1 MEILN
6 VPLKAGKQGHKHCQ
20 KCDSIEPHVL
30 PFPGD
35 EEGTEIDT
43 LQFQLKIKCSRNPQ
57 AAKESSD
64 PNELYFNHKG
74 EICPKNRCWF
84 FPFFGLERDQIWS
97 VLSPPG
103 AERAPS
109 LILLKVLFNI
119 LCRSGTCF
127 ELAPV

>member
-1 MEILN
+1 ME
-6 VPLKAGKQGHKHCQ
+6 Q
-20 KCDSIEPHVL
+20 KCDSIEAYAVL

-74 EICPKNRCWF
+74 EISPKNRCHF
-84 FPFFGLERDQIWS
+84 FFFGLGRRDLVCS
-97 VLSPPG
+97 LSPVSR
-103 AERAPS
+103 ES
-109 LILLKVLFNI
+109 
-119 LCRSGTCF
+119 
-127 ELAPV
+127 